1 LNTGF
6 AAGFTADFPADFAG
20 FADDF
25 TADFTADFVGFADR
39 PAFAGVALDVDLRAV
54 DFAAT
59 FDDFPALVLRTRLR
73 W

>member
-1 LNTGF
+1 MNTGF

-20 FADDF
+20 FAD
-25 TADFTADFVGFADR
+25 DFTADFVGFADR